1 MITRE
6 NNNKFVA
13 INWFIIWIVRREFP
27 NFRSSIGFPNS
38 SIFRKS
44 EIKIL
49 HNEVI
54 NWNLVDN
61 LFELV
66 FTDSLVFIFTCIHNE
81 YLSLMI
87 FFPVADRLASLQH
100 HCIYQNYFFN
110 KKCLVSDFVKW
121 ITVTGNLQSR
131 GWIKKDVIFN
141 ICLLVLIFFQTLQ
154 AAHFKSAL
162 LHL

>member
-1 MITRE
+1 MITRK

-13 INWFIIWIVRREFP
+13 INWFIIWIAGREFLI
-27 NFRSSIGFPNS
+27 SLVKKSIISGAKS

-61 LFELV
+61 LLELV

-81 YLSLMI
+81 YLSLMSE
-87 FFPVADRLASLQH
+87 RLASLQN

-131 GWIKKDVIFN
+131 GWIKKDVIFY

-154 AAHFKSAL
+154 AVHFKSAL